1 MSEVEKILSD
11 KKLEID
17 KIKVSDELED
27 RLRSA
32 LENVSVK
39 KRKEYKWILKVA
51 SLIIAV
57 ILVGYNIDTLAFY
70 GKKLMGFDE
79 VMTDTLKELNE
90 MGKGQVIDKSYT
102 FKNGVKVTLEG
113 AMLDDNQLLLFYSV
127 KDPKGDIDKLNFE
140 GNTQIEGALGR
151 HYVKSGEGRMNDNKT
166 EIKWRSEFEK
176 PNLLEKKLKWSF
188 ALREGNKTETG
199 EISFILDKNK
209 AMGHTLKKNISKSI
223 KVDQGSIKFDSI
235 VASPTATYIKG
246 TIQNIFEL
254 AKDEF
259 TGEGFRPS
267 SMDIELIA
275 NGKEVQQQVGGINT
289 NMNGITFGNKFD
301 ALPKDLKT
309 LQIKLVSFGTDN
321 KVEEEIELKDK
332 EKDKTIKILGK
343 EVIIN
348 NVYEADGNTYVTT
361 TTEDKVILSTVY
373 LIVDGKRVKLDK
385 TITVNQDK
393 KLNGTLTH
401 TRTLSFKATGKD
413 KRLEVK
419 GITYDKAY
427 NQVIDVQVD

>member
-17 KIKVSDELED
+17 KIKVPDELED

-32 LENVSVK
+32 LENASVK

-102 FKNGVKVTLEG
+102 FKNGVKVTLDG
-113 AMLDDNQLLLFYSV
+113 AMLDDNQLLLFYSI
-127 KDPKGDIDKLNFE
+127 KNQKGEIDKFNIE
-140 GNTQIEGALGR
+140 GNTQIEGALGK
-151 HYVKSGEGRMNDNKT
+151 HYMRSGEGKMNDSKT
-166 EIKWRSEFEK
+166 EIKWKSEFEK

-188 ALREGNKTETG
+188 ALREGNKIETG

-209 AMGHTLKKNISKSI
+209 AMGHTLKKNISESI

-254 AKDEF
+254 AKGEL

-267 SMDIELIA
+267 SLDIKLVA
-275 NGKEVQQQVGGINT
+275 NGKEVQVQGGGMST
-289 NMNGITFGNKFD
+289 NMNGIKFDSKFD

-309 LQIKLVSFGTDN
+309 LQIKLASFGTNN

-332 EKDKTIKILGK
+332 EKDRTIKILGK

-348 NVYEADGNTYVTT
+348 NVYEADGNTYVTI
-361 TTEDKVILSTVY
+361 TTEDKVILSKVY

-385 TITVNQDK
+385 TIPVNQDK
-393 KLNGTLTH
+393 KSNGTLTH
-401 TRTLSFKATGKD
+401 ARTLSFKATGKD

-419 GITYDKAY
+419 GITYDKVY